1 MFKISALCF
10 IQEVLSFQ
18 HEGDVKL
25 MRLRKKGESIC
36 DYKEMKRHTIE
47 RGQRELEENWARLL
61 QTAQEMKN
69 QIEHEDSLS
78 KDLKSFQDQLES
90 TQAWIRKLKVN
101 LQAMDKA
108 SSAEEIIT
116 QAQVQKENIS
126 ILYFASLAF
135 VCKM

>member
-1 MFKISALCF
+1 MFRISPLCF
-10 IQEVLSFQ
+10 IQEVLSLQ

-25 MRLRKKGESIC
+25 MRLRKNGESIC

-47 RGQRELEENWARLL
+47 QGQRELEENWARLL

-69 QIEHEDSLS
+69 QIDHEDSLS
-78 KDLKSFQDQLES
+78 KELKSFQDQLES
-90 TQAWIRKLKVN
+90 TQAWIRKLKAN

-116 QAQVQKENIS
+116 QAQVQKDE
-126 ILYFASLAF
+126 YFYIIF
-135 VCKM
+135 CNFDFCM